1 MSDLIA
7 VTGNL
12 TSAPERRELSNGVVM
27 ATFGLA
33 STERRLENG
42 TWTDVHTNYY
52 DVAVFRRLAEHAL
65 ASLQRGQRVIVMGKL
80 KVRKWDSNGHSGVTV
95 DLEASA
101 LGPDLKF
108 GVASFVRDA
117 AATSSSAA
125 PQVGAGAQ
133 SGPAPQVGAD
143 AWATPGEAARALD
156 SRPPL
161 EAVEA
166 RTAPVPAEDAAGAPP
181 VDAPELVAAGAW
193 GDDPTPF

>member
-12 TSAPERRELSNGVVM
+12 TSAPQRRELTNGVVM

-33 STERRLENG
+33 STERRRENG
-42 TWTDVHTNYY
+42 TWIDVHTNFY
-52 DVAVFRRLAEHAL
+52 DVVVYRKLAEHAL

-80 KVRKWDSNGHSGVTV
+80 KIRKWDSNGHSGVTV

-108 GVASFVRDA
+108 GVASFVRDE
-117 AATSSSAA
+117 AATTSSAS
-125 PQVGAGAQ
+125 PQV
-133 SGPAPQVGAD
+133 GPAPQVGTD
-143 AWATPGEAARALD
+143 AWATPGEAARELD
-156 SRPPL
+156 PRASL

-166 RTAPVPAEDAAGAPP
+166 RGTTVPGEDAAGVPAGGT
-181 VDAPELVAAGAW
+181 PELVAAGAW
-193 GDDPTPF
+193 GEDPTPF